1 MSVRRKGWREEHGA
15 SEGQREM
22 NGLDSLIPPC
32 CSYHNC
38 RTTTVFKDRAA
49 EEAGRTKKVNRFA
62 AIEMDCAAAVFGAF
76 PRRGGQ
82 TDKCDPGFGGG
93 GGGGGEREA
102 S

>member
-1 MSVRRKGWREEHGA
+1 MERG
-15 SEGQREM
+15 EGEGGQKEM
-22 NGLDSLIPPC
+22 NGLDFLIPPR

-38 RTTTVFKDRAA
+38 RTSTVFKDRAE

-82 TDKCDPGFGGG
+82 TDKCDPGSG
-93 GGGGGEREA
+93 GGGGGEEREA

>member
-1 MSVRRKGWREEHGA
+1 
-15 SEGQREM
+15 M
-22 NGLDSLIPPC
+22 NGLDSLIPPR

-62 AIEMDCAAAVFGAF
+62 AIEMDRVVAVFGAF

-82 TDKCDPGFGGG
+82 VDGQM
-93 GGGGGEREA
+93 
-102 S
+102 